1 VLAKEYLGSNST
13 IAKWRLW
20 RYSSNRDCRGSYSI
34 FWSFIWRAVWW
45 PTTLR
50 IDIVIVEAKTRLF
63 GLVLTAQQANGAG
76 VSHMGGCSWR
86 GGRIDG
92 SNVSCGSRCWWILRS
107 SCIADSR
114 LASDSG
120 SAGVFKGKQ
129 RRLRVDGVSI
139 PKGSYSIFWFFIW
152 RAVWWPALSRIA
164 IRTVEAR
171 SSGSRSSC
179 GILKAAAL
187 AYQRERWQSK
197 TRTIWKRY
205 WHV

>member
-1 VLAKEYLGSNST
+1 
-13 IAKWRLW
+13 
-20 RYSSNRDCRGSYSI
+20 
-34 FWSFIWRAVWW
+34 
-45 PTTLR
+45 LR

-139 PKGSYSIFWFFIW
+139 PKGSYSIFWFFYLASSLVACIVKD
-152 RAVWWPALSRIA
+152 RYQDCRSEEQRKQKFLRNLEGCCAGVPKGAVAIENENYMEAILACVIERQSGAEKSRDAVGLILG
-164 IRTVEAR
+164 
-171 SSGSRSSC
+171 GSVR
-179 GILKAAAL
+179 LTPD
-187 AYQRERWQSK
+187 E
-197 TRTIWKRY
+197 
-205 WHV
+205 